1 MSVDKENNINNQ
13 FESEKLQE
21 NLVFEDQNAINENNI
36 PQNINEYQA
45 PPIQINNNNIPQV
58 PYDNNANADL
68 TINPDQ
74 VQISKPLNQIQ
85 NNLPSPTP
93 FVNDQD
99 AQIRQLLLNLPEP
112 YINNE
117 FKEPMAQNYINN
129 NQQINQQ
136 VNRNNPNQFRRINN
150 GDGCETETTIF
161 VVVVSCCCL
170 CIIYVFYLFISFL
183 EKLGDAL
190 RNLD

>member
-1 MSVDKENNINNQ
+1 M
-13 FESEKLQE
+13 
-21 NLVFEDQNAINENNI
+21 
-36 PQNINEYQA
+36 
-45 PPIQINNNNIPQV
+45 
-58 PYDNNANADL
+58 
-68 TINPDQ
+68 
-74 VQISKPLNQIQ
+74 
-85 NNLPSPTP
+85 PSPTP

-117 FKEPMAQNYINN
+117 IKEPMAQNYINN

-136 VNRNNPNQFRRINN
+136 VNRNNPNQFRRTNN